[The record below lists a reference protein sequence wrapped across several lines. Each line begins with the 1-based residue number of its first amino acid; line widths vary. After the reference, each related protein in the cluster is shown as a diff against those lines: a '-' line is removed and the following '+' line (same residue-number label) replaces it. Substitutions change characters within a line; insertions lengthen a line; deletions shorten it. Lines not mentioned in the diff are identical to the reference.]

1 VLGNIGIPGLIL
13 ILIALLLVFGPSKL
27 PEIGKAFGKG
37 LKEFKDATKGI
48 MDDENKI
55 TRENSQDSVQ
65 SSSPVKVEPIDLKSD
80 EQR

>member
-1 VLGNIGIPGLIL
+1 MLGNIGIPGLIL